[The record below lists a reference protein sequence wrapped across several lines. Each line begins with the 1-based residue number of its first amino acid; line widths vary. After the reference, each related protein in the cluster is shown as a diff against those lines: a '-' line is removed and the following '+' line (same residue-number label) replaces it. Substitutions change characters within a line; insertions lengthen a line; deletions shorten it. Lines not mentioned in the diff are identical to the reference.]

1 MGFFRSLGRMFF
13 GSKPK
18 MQQVNRFTDQQ
29 QAALNQLL
37 QTGLANADPAA
48 LEKKYRGQFE
58 RETVPGLAERFTA
71 MGGGQRSSAFEESLR
86 RGGLDLAEQ
95 LAGLR
100 QQYGLQ
106 AMQLGLQ
113 PQFDTVMTPG
123 SPGLLGGLAGGLTNV
138 LGMGLAGKVGGAL
151 GMPGLGQVPQYRS
164 PLMGGTQGTY
174 LPGQPKGTR
183 RGINPVLLKIL
194 EGIQL

>member
-1 MGFFRSLGRMFF
+1 MGFFRSLGRMFT
-13 GSKPK
+13 GRKPK
-18 MQQVNRFTDQQ
+18 VEQIQRFTEPQ
-29 QAALNQLL
+29 QAALSQLL
-37 QTGLANADPAA
+37 SQGMRDVDPAL

-100 QQYGLQ
+100 AQTG
-106 AMQLGLQ
+106 MQKLGLGLQ

-123 SPGLLGGLAGGLTNV
+123 SPGLLQGLMGGVTGVLAGGLGSR
-138 LGMGLAGKVGGAL
+138 LG
-151 GMPGLGQVPQYRS
+151 GMLGLGRQMAPRSYVP
-164 PLMGGTQGTY
+164 PKGAY
-174 LPGQPKGTR
+174 LPGQP
-183 RGINPVLLKIL
+183 RGIRKGISPVLLKIL